1 MKKLILIY
9 LHVVIKLNILNNLI
23 IRLNKMYFLR
33 CISKRYSIWLGI
45 LLVAKVV
52 GITAVY
58 AKPVVFDVRSYD
70 HGEFTRFVIDLS
82 EEVDYKI
89 LRLANRYRIVIDL
102 PALNWQAPLK
112 RESKKEGLIASF
124 RHGLFNADTYRVVID
139 LEGPAVVKDELMSP
153 REEGKLYRLV
163 VDLIPSSRRA
173 MLSSRKMEPIIN
185 QMNTSRPFKTI
196 KFAAPK
202 RKPQFVDVH
211 KDVKKIVVVIDPGH
225 GGIDPGATT
234 SSGLLEKKIVLLAA
248 KFIKS
253 AFERTGRHQVYL
265 TREKD
270 KFVRLRKRFK
280 IAQNK
285 RAGVFLSL
293 HADSIKSKKIGGM
306 SLYTLSNK
314 ASSREA
320 ARLAKKENEFEL
332 RAGFF
337 FDGVPKSETFIQKI
351 LLDSAK
357 TGLRMA
363 QMDENKESKFLA
375 KELNSQLRK
384 IGKMLPNSLRSA
396 GFAVL
401 KSPDHPSVLIE
412 LGFLS
417 NPKDVRNLQSK
428 SHLQRIASAI
438 VKAVEG
444 FCSRNSNPCTPTF
457 HVRSN

>member
-1 MKKLILIY
+1 M
-9 LHVVIKLNILNNLI
+9 
-23 IRLNKMYFLR
+23 
-33 CISKRYSIWLGI
+33 
-45 LLVAKVV
+45 
-52 GITAVY
+52 
-58 AKPVVFDVRSYD
+58 
-70 HGEFTRFVIDLS
+70 
-82 EEVDYKI
+82 
-89 LRLANRYRIVIDL
+89 
-102 PALNWQAPLK
+102 
-112 RESKKEGLIASF
+112 
-124 RHGLFNADTYRVVID
+124 
-139 LEGPAVVKDELMSP
+139 
-153 REEGKLYRLV
+153 
-163 VDLIPSSRRA
+163 
-173 MLSSRKMEPIIN
+173 
-185 QMNTSRPFKTI
+185 
-196 KFAAPK
+196 
-202 RKPQFVDVH
+202 
-211 KDVKKIVVVIDPGH
+211 
-225 GGIDPGATT
+225 
-234 SSGLLEKKIVLLAA
+234 
-248 KFIKS
+248 
-253 AFERTGRHQVYL
+253 

-438 VKAVEG
+438 VKAVDK
-444 FCSRNSNPCTPTF
+444 FCSRTSNPCTPTF
-457 HVRSN
+457 HVRRN

>member
-1 MKKLILIY
+1 MRQPAY
-9 LHVVIKLNILNNLI
+9 
-23 IRLNKMYFLR
+23 
-33 CISKRYSIWLGI
+33 G
-45 LLVAKVV
+45 LV
-52 GITAVY
+52 
-58 AKPVVFDVRSYD
+58 FCS
-70 HGEFTRFVIDLS
+70 LS
-82 EEVDYKI
+82 EK
-89 LRLANRYRIVIDL
+89 N
-102 PALNWQAPLK
+102 
-112 RESKKEGLIASF
+112 
-124 RHGLFNADTYRVVID
+124 
-139 LEGPAVVKDELMSP
+139 
-153 REEGKLYRLV
+153 
-163 VDLIPSSRRA
+163 
-173 MLSSRKMEPIIN
+173 
-185 QMNTSRPFKTI
+185 
-196 KFAAPK
+196 
-202 RKPQFVDVH
+202 
-211 KDVKKIVVVIDPGH
+211 
-225 GGIDPGATT
+225 
-234 SSGLLEKKIVLLAA
+234 IVLLAA

-270 KFVRLRKRFK
+270 KFVRLRKRFE

-332 RAGFF
+332 RAGFSY
-337 FDGVPKSETFIQKI
+337 DDVPKSDTLVRNWLMEK
-351 LLDSAK
+351 AK
-357 TGLRMA
+357 DGFKMA
-363 QMDENKESKFLA
+363 QMAEIEESKFLA
-375 KELNSQLRK
+375 KELNSKLRK

-438 VKAVEG
+438 VKAVDG
-444 FCSRNSNPCTPTF
+444 FCSRTSNPCTPTF
-457 HVRSN
+457 HVKQN

>member
-1 MKKLILIY
+1 M
-9 LHVVIKLNILNNLI
+9 
-23 IRLNKMYFLR
+23 
-33 CISKRYSIWLGI
+33 
-45 LLVAKVV
+45 
-52 GITAVY
+52 
-58 AKPVVFDVRSYD
+58 
-70 HGEFTRFVIDLS
+70 
-82 EEVDYKI
+82 
-89 LRLANRYRIVIDL
+89 L
-102 PALNWQAPLK
+102 PP
-112 RESKKEGLIASF
+112 
-124 RHGLFNADTYRVVID
+124 
-139 LEGPAVVKDELMSP
+139 
-153 REEGKLYRLV
+153 EEGKPDRLV
-163 VDLIPSSRRA
+163 FDLVSSTRSSMIFNPSIES
-173 MLSSRKMEPIIN
+173 LEN
-185 QMNTSRPFKTI
+185 QMNDRKPNKTI
-196 KFAAPK
+196 KFEAPR

-211 KDVKKIVVVIDPGH
+211 KDVKKIIVVIDPGH

-265 TREKD
+265 TRDKD

-332 RAGFF
+332 RAGFS

-375 KELNSQLRK
+375 KELNSKLRK

-417 NPKDVRNLQSK
+417 NPKDVRNLRSK

-438 VKAVEG
+438 VKAVDK
-444 FCSRNSNPCTPTF
+444 FCSRTSNPCTPTF
-457 HVRSN
+457 HVRRN

>member
-1 MKKLILIY
+1 
-9 LHVVIKLNILNNLI
+9 
-23 IRLNKMYFLR
+23 MYFLR

-45 LLVAKVV
+45 LLVANVV
-52 GITAVY
+52 GVTAVY

-82 EEVDYKI
+82 EKVEHKKI
-89 LRLANRYRIVIDL
+89 LQLMNPYRIVIDL
-102 PALNWQAPLK
+102 PGLIWQAPPERQSEK
-112 RESKKEGLIASF
+112 GGLIASF
-124 RHGLFNADTYRVVID
+124 HHGLFNAGTYRVVIN
-139 LEGPAVVKDELMSP
+139 LQSSAVVKKLFMLPP
-153 REEGKLYRLV
+153 RESKPHRLV
-163 VDLIPSSRRA
+163 VDLMSSTRRA
-173 MLSSRKMEPIIN
+173 MLSNRAMEPIRN

-202 RKPQFVDVH
+202 RKPQFVDVSQM
-211 KDVKKIVVVIDPGH
+211 IVVIDPGH

-234 SSGLLEKKIVLLAA
+234 SSGLLEKNIVLLAA

-265 TREKD
+265 TRETD
-270 KFVRLRKRFK
+270 KFVRLRKRFE

-332 RAGFF
+332 RAGYA
-337 FDGVPKSETFIQKI
+337 FDDVPESETLIQNM
-351 LLDSAK
+351 LLEMSK
-357 TGLRMA
+357 KGFRKA
-363 QMDENKESKFLA
+363 QMVEMEESNLLA
-375 KELNSQLRK
+375 KELNSELRK
-384 IGKMLPNSLRSA
+384 IGKMLPNSVRSA

-428 SHLQRIASAI
+428 SHLKRIASAI
-438 VKAVEG
+438 VKAVDG
-444 FCSRNSNPCTPTF
+444 FCSRTSNPCKPTF
-457 HVRSN
+457 HVGRN

>member
-1 MKKLILIY
+1 
-9 LHVVIKLNILNNLI
+9 
-23 IRLNKMYFLR
+23 MYFLQ

-52 GITAVY
+52 GITAVH
-58 AKPVVFDVRSYD
+58 ANPVIFDVRSYD
-70 HGEFTRFVIDLS
+70 HGDKTRFVVDLS
-82 EEVDYKI
+82 EEVDYKKI
-89 LRLANRYRIVIDL
+89 HHFTDPYRIVIDL
-102 PALNWQAPLK
+102 PTLIWQVPPG
-112 RESKKEGLIASF
+112 RQSEKKGVIASF
-124 RHGLFNADTYRVVID
+124 RHGLFNAGTYRVVIN
-139 LEGPAVVKDELMSP
+139 LGGPAVVKNSFILP
-153 REEGKLYRLV
+153 AEEGKRDRLV
-163 VDLIPSSRRA
+163 VDLVSSTRSSMILRRTI
-173 MLSSRKMEPIIN
+173 EPLKN
-185 QMNTSRPFKTI
+185 QMIDRNPTKIFK
-196 KFAAPK
+196 FEAPR

-253 AFERTGRHQVYL
+253 AFERTGRYQVYL

-320 ARLAKKENEFEL
+320 ARLAKKENEYEL
-332 RAGFF
+332 RAGHAFHDVPEF
-337 FDGVPKSETFIQKI
+337 ETLIRNMLLEKAKDGFK
-351 LLDSAK
+351 
-357 TGLRMA
+357 MA
-363 QMDENKESKFLA
+363 QMDEIKESKHLA
-375 KELNSQLRK
+375 EELNNELRK
-384 IGKMLPNSLRSA
+384 IFKMLPNSLRSA

-417 NPKDVRNLQSK
+417 NPNDVRNLQSK
-428 SHLQRIASAI
+428 SYLQKIASAI

-444 FCSRNSNPCTPTF
+444 FCSQNSNPCAPTF
-457 HVRSN
+457 HVRRN

>member
-70 HGEFTRFVIDLS
+70 HGEFTRFVVDLS

-139 LEGPAVVKDELMSP
+139 LESPAVVKEQFMSP
-153 REEGKLYRLV
+153 REKGKRYRLV

-173 MLSSRKMEPIIN
+173 MLLSRKMEPIIN

-196 KFAAPK
+196 KFAAPG

-234 SSGLLEKKIVLLAA
+234 SSGLLEKKNCPPGG
-248 KFIKS
+248 K
-253 AFERTGRHQVYL
+253 VY
-265 TREKD
+265 KIS
-270 KFVRLRKRFK
+270 FRKNRQ
-280 IAQNK
+280 AP
-285 RAGVFLSL
+285 SL
-293 HADSIKSKKIGGM
+293 
-306 SLYTLSNK
+306 
-314 ASSREA
+314 
-320 ARLAKKENEFEL
+320 
-332 RAGFF
+332 
-337 FDGVPKSETFIQKI
+337 FD
-351 LLDSAK
+351 
-357 TGLRMA
+357 
-363 QMDENKESKFLA
+363 
-375 KELNSQLRK
+375 
-384 IGKMLPNSLRSA
+384 
-396 GFAVL
+396 
-401 KSPDHPSVLIE
+401 
-412 LGFLS
+412 
-417 NPKDVRNLQSK
+417 
-428 SHLQRIASAI
+428 
-438 VKAVEG
+438 
-444 FCSRNSNPCTPTF
+444 
-457 HVRSN
+457 

>member
-1 MKKLILIY
+1 
-9 LHVVIKLNILNNLI
+9 
-23 IRLNKMYFLR
+23 MYFLR

-52 GITAVY
+52 GITAVC
-58 AKPVVFDVRSYD
+58 AEPIVFDVRSYD
-70 HGEFTRFVIDLS
+70 HGDKTRFVIDLS
-82 EEVDYKI
+82 EEVDYKF
-89 LRLANRYRIVIDL
+89 LRLPNPYRIVIDL
-102 PALNWQAPLK
+102 PPLNWQAPLK

-139 LEGPAVVKDELMSP
+139 LESPAVVKEQFMSP
-153 REEGKLYRLV
+153 REEGKPYRLV
-163 VDLIPSSRRA
+163 VDLMSSSRRA
-173 MLSSRKMEPIIN
+173 MLSSRKMKPIIN
-185 QMNTSRPFKTI
+185 QMNTSRPFNTI
-196 KFAAPK
+196 KFAAPG

-234 SSGLLEKKIVLLAA
+234 TSGLLEKKIVLLAA

-332 RAGFF
+332 RAGYT
-337 FDGVPKSETFIQKI
+337 FDDVPESIQNI
-351 LLDSAK
+351 LLEKAK
-357 TGLRMA
+357 DGFQKA
-363 QMDENKESKFLA
+363 QMVEMEESNLLA
-375 KELNSQLRK
+375 KELNSELRK

-417 NPKDVRNLQSK
+417 NPKDVRNLRSK

-438 VKAVEG
+438 VKAVDK
-444 FCSRNSNPCTPTF
+444 FCSRTSNPCTPTF
-457 HVRSN
+457 HVRRN